1 MKLLRK
7 REKGR
12 GGSEWKMS
20 KIAGGS
26 IDSACDSPEGHC
38 AAGGRLF
45 EPGSSENSVWIET
58 AAVHQY
64 KHEVACSE

>member
-1 MKLLRK
+1 MA
-7 REKGR
+7 
-12 GGSEWKMS
+12 